1 MNAATAARPAETQ
14 GSSDLVF
21 RILVVDD
28 DPDTVSMLVEVLRD
42 EGHDARGVTDPRAVI
57 GLAKSFVPHVFVLD
71 IAMPLLSGYSLAQQL
86 RSLSLTHA
94 TALYIAISGRFTRP
108 TDGLLSQS
116 VGFQHHFVKPCPPS
130 VILRAIEQWSTPP
143 GGDEGAF
150 S

>member
-1 MNAATAARPAETQ
+1 MNAATSDKPAQ
-14 GSSDLVF
+14 AKPGSDLAF

-28 DPDTVSMLVEVLRD
+28 DPDTVSTLVEVLED
-42 EGHDARGVTDPRAVI
+42 EGHDARGVTDPRTVI
-57 GLAKSFVPHVFVLD
+57 DVAKSFVPHVFVLD

-94 TALYIAISGRFTRP
+94 TALYIAISGQFTRP
-108 TDGLLSQS
+108 ADALLSDS

-130 VILRAIEQWSTPP
+130 AILRAIRQWSTPP
-143 GGDEGAF
+143 GENGEL